1 MNRDLP
7 CAVVRD
13 VAPLYVEDLVA
24 GETRALVE
32 EHLAGCEGCR
42 EQYAIYQEEM
52 EEETHVNREQNAVE
66 VDYMKKI
73 RAYQRENMILG
84 AIVSFFLGLFIPV
97 ALVGFSVIANGGMEA
112 YQWARLQVAWH
123 IGILRMVESG
133 AIVCA
138 LYLGANYLLKRRRIK
153 KAK

>member
-1 MNRDLP
+1 MNKDLP

-13 VAPLYVEDLVA
+13 VAPLYAEDLVS

-32 EHLAGCEGCR
+32 EHLRGCEACK

-52 EEETHVNREQNAVE
+52 EGEARVKREENVAE

-73 RAYQRENMILG
+73 RAYQRENLILG

-97 ALVGFSVIANGGMEA
+97 AMVGFSAIAKGGLEP

-123 IGILRMVESG
+123 IGLLRMVESG
-133 AIVCA
+133 VIVCA
-138 LYLGANYLLKRRRIK
+138 LYLGVSYLLKRKRLKRG
-153 KAK
+153 